1 MDYSVWAGNEEY
13 LTIVEYNL
21 PDMYPRYFLV
31 ALLLIISAISAC
43 GIEQTVS
50 SITDTPPA
58 TSLPTVTQTSLPPT
72 ATAIPMAVIVNGQ
85 GITRDDFENE
95 LNRFLSS
102 QESDSLTDPSAVE
115 KLVLDDMIAQT
126 LLIQGADEN
135 GFELTQEELDD
146 RLDKLILEAGGEEDF
161 NQWLQVNGFDHEGI
175 KLSLE
180 RSIKAAFMR
189 DLILSAVPEYVP
201 HVNVQQIFFLNSE
214 QANQVL
220 RELESGR
227 DFATLAAE
235 IDPLTRGELGWVPRN
250 FLPHEE
256 IEEVAFSMQPGEVS
270 QVIETS
276 VGYHIIQVVAV
287 EDERRLSP
295 AARLIWQ
302 ELALREWVNLRRE
315 ASNIEIFALE

>member
-1 MDYSVWAGNEEY
+1 MEGNEEY
-13 LTIVEYNL
+13 LTIDEYNL
-21 PDMYPRYFLV
+21 SDMYTRYLVV

-43 GIEQTVS
+43 GIEQTES
-50 SITDTPPA
+50 SITDTPLA

-72 ATAIPMAVIVNGQ
+72 ATPIPMAVIVNGQ
-85 GITRDDFENE
+85 GITRDAFENE
-95 LNRFLSS
+95 LNRFLSI
-102 QESDSLTDPSAVE
+102 QESGSLTDPSAAE

-126 LLIQGADEN
+126 LLMQGADEN
-135 GFELTQEELDD
+135 GFELSQEDLDD
-146 RLDKLILEAGGEEDF
+146 RLDELILEAGGEADF
-161 NQWLQVNGFDHEGI
+161 NRWLQANGYDHEGI
-175 KLSLE
+175 KVSLE

-189 DLILSAVPEYVP
+189 DLILSAVPEFVP
-201 HVNVQQIFFLNSE
+201 HVNVLQIFSLNSE

-235 IDPLTRGELGWVPRN
+235 IDPLTRGELGWIPRN

-256 IEEVAFSMQPGEVS
+256 IEEVAFAMQPGEFS

-287 EDERRLSP
+287 EDERRMSP

-302 ELALREWVNLRRE
+302 ELALRDWVNLRRE
-315 ASNIEIFALE
+315 VSNIEIFALE